1 MCLSERVTCL
11 VVMDC
16 CNCSCHDSIIILMN
30 LCNLVIDR
38 VDTDADGLMSLPEM
52 EHWIQVKIRQHFAEA
67 LEENTHIFKH
77 MDPDGDGMN
86 NIQ

>member
-1 MCLSERVTCL
+1 
-11 VVMDC
+11 
-16 CNCSCHDSIIILMN
+16 MN

-67 LEENTHIFKH
+67 LEENTHMLAH
-77 MDPDGDGMN
+77 
-86 NIQ
+86 